1 MAALLLAADVRAE
14 DDAAQADVLADLARG
29 RAAVVGALG
38 EEGRG
43 ELGRGGGVHVLD
55 KENEMN
61 KR

>member
-55 KENEMN
+55 VAREMN
-61 KR
+61 NR